1 MSKNTIGIRLATSA
15 PSGIDGAAAGAR
27 KGAPVDAPVRQL
39 GAVKWKDAP
48 TRRIDVGGVPFVYR
62 ELGPDAGVPVVFLH
76 HLMAV
81 LDDWDPRVIDGI
93 AARHRVI
100 AFDNRGVGASG
111 GSVPHTVEEMGRDAI
126 AFIRALGLQKV
137 DLLGFSMGGAV
148 AQMVA
153 LQAPELVRRIV
164 LAGTGPRGGGGI
176 DRINRIA
183 ALAYVK
189 AALTLSD
196 PRNFLFFPRNP
207 EGKRA
212 AKDYFSRLKERA
224 ENRDK
229 PISLQAR
236 IAQLKAIKNA
246 GLSAPDDLSAITH
259 PVFVANGDRDLMVES
274 SLSTDMARR
283 LPNAQLTIYPDSGHG
298 GVFQHHRAF
307 VPAVLDF
314 LAD

>member
-1 MSKNTIGIRLATSA
+1 MSDVTWKN
-15 PSGIDGAAAGAR
+15 
-27 KGAPVDAPVRQL
+27 V
-39 GAVKWKDAP
+39 P
-48 TRRIDVGGVPFVYR
+48 TRAVEVGGVPFVYR
-62 ELGPDAGVPVVFLH
+62 ELGADSGVPIVFLH

-93 AARHRVI
+93 AAQRRVI

-111 GSVPHTVEEMGRDAI
+111 GSVPSTVEEMGRDAI
-126 AFIRALGLQKV
+126 AFIRALGLRKV
-137 DLLGFSMGGAV
+137 DLLGFSLGGGV

-153 LQAPELVRRIV
+153 LQAPELVRRMI

-176 DRINRIA
+176 DEVTKVA
-183 ALAYVK
+183 VGAYLK

-196 PRNFLFFPRNP
+196 PRNFLFFPRTP

-212 AKDYFSRLKERA
+212 AKDYFSRLKERT
-224 ENRDK
+224 EDRDK

-236 IAQLKAIKNA
+236 RAQLQAIKTA
-246 GLSAPDDLSAITH
+246 GLSAPDDLSVITQ
-259 PVFVANGDRDLMVES
+259 PVFVANGDRDLMVDS
-274 SLSTDMARR
+274 SLSADMARR
-283 LPNAQLTIYPDSGHG
+283 LPNAKLTIYSDAGHG